1 MSNILDTKFQ
11 YYPSKVYLTEPMG
24 VVTLNQLLNSI
35 KNPKEN
41 IKEVFRKIRQATI
54 DGDNDLK
61 SKLKEK
67 HLFYFTPS
75 VISDGKGRKYENV
88 VEYNELMVVEFD
100 KIDFAKELK
109 EAIFYNVESVIA
121 GFTSPS
127 GKGCKFIVR
136 IPKPKNV
143 DEYKEYFCGL
153 AHHLDKIQGFDISN
167 YNPLLP
173 LFLSWD
179 PDILIRKKPKIWTGR
194 GEKINSFDFKN
205 ITISQTPKKRRKQ
218 SVDSYKTVL
227 RRIDRMFDKI
237 TDNAHPQLVS
247 NCLIVGGYV
256 AGGYITE
263 SEAIFIINSK
273 IESNAYM
280 SKNVRGYKKTA
291 LEFIKEGQKSPIELF
306 KS

>member
-1 MSNILDTKFQ
+1 MAILDTKFQ

-24 VVTLNQLLNSI
+24 MVTLNQMLNSI

-41 IKEVFRKIRQATI
+41 IKEVFRKIHQATI

-61 SKLKEK
+61 SKLKAE

-109 EAIFYNVESVIA
+109 EAIFYNVDSVIA

-127 GKGCKFIVR
+127 GEGCKFIVR
-136 IPKPKNV
+136 IPKPENV

-153 AHHLDKIQGFDISN
+153 AYHFDKIRGFDVSN

-179 PDILIRKKPKIWTGR
+179 PDILIRNDAKKWTGR

-205 ITISQTPKKRRKQ
+205 VTVSQPSKRRKKSITDQ
-218 SVDSYKTVL
+218 KIAL
-227 RRIDRMFDKI
+227 KRIDKMFDKI

-247 NCLIVGGYV
+247 NCLTVGGYI
-256 AGGYITE
+256 ANGYLTE
-263 SEAIFIINSK
+263 FDAISIVNSK
-273 IESNAYM
+273 IESNLYM
-280 SKNVRGYKKTA
+280 SKNIKGYKKTA
-291 LEFIKEGQKSPIELF
+291 LEFIKEGQKSPIELY